1 MIASGCQK
9 KFFLDNDAIIWQHSA
24 MMKVMEINGVK
35 AVIAFDPE
43 INMFR
48 GEFVGLNG
56 GADFYSTD
64 IAGLRR
70 EGETSLQV
78 FLGMCAEEGVSP
90 YRKTLGR
97 LNLRLSQELYDKAAT
112 MAGASGKSL
121 NAWIADVIRQT
132 DYALIR

>member
-1 MIASGCQK
+1 
-9 KFFLDNDAIIWQHSA
+9 
-24 MMKVMEINGVK
+24 MKNVMEISGVK

-64 IAGLRR
+64 IDGLRR
-70 EGETSLQV
+70 EGETSLKV
-78 FLGMCAEEGVSP
+78 FLDMCAEEGVSP
-90 YRKTLGR
+90 YRKTSGR

-112 MAGASGKSL
+112 LAKASGKSV
-121 NAWIADVIRQT
+121 NAWIADVIRHT
-132 DYALIR
+132 DDVLTH

>member
-1 MIASGCQK
+1 
-9 KFFLDNDAIIWQHSA
+9 
-24 MMKVMEINGVK
+24 MKNVMEINGIK

-64 IAGLRR
+64 IDGLRR
-70 EGETSLQV
+70 EGETSLKV
-78 FLGMCAEEGVSP
+78 FLDMCAEEGVSP
-90 YRKTLGR
+90 YRKTSGR

-112 MAGASGKSL
+112 LAKASGKSV
-121 NAWIADVIRQT
+121 NAWIADVIRHT
-132 DYALIR
+132 DDVLTH

>member
-1 MIASGCQK
+1 
-9 KFFLDNDAIIWQHSA
+9 
-24 MMKVMEINGVK
+24 MKNVMEINGVK

-64 IAGLRR
+64 IDGLHR
-70 EGETSLQV
+70 EGETSLKV
-78 FLGMCAEEGVSP
+78 FLDMCAEEGVSP
-90 YRKTLGR
+90 YRKTSGR

-112 MAGASGKSL
+112 LAKASGKSV
-121 NAWIADVIRQT
+121 NAWIADVIRHT
-132 DYALIR
+132 DDVLTR